1 MLLLSLA
8 QLMPFI
14 KKAQQQELFVSC
26 TWKSS
31 CPCEIAKLARHLAQP
46 SFPQK
51 RETFVNW
58 NSFLEPRT
66 LGSQKGLPSLSAP
79 RNVISLQ
86 VIIWISVKHTVI
98 ALLPNTCLP
107 TTGHTFSSFV
117 FPLELAQIAFP
128 YIVGIK
134 FCREEK
140 EVNVSLQYIAQ
151 YVKTKLQMWGFWIFK
166 SIFHICMGTEYVYVY
181 MYMCVFMCLQVHVCL
196 CVQARVQTW
205 VSFSGCYPQEWDSVE
220 LELQVW
226 LWPAEMRVKK
236 QPQTL
241 SRNSASFD
249 ASLSSL
255 HLTGFI
261 LLLLFRFWEWVS
273 QLAWSQS
280 NRLDCLANDSQGFPA
295 STSPTLGIA
304 WIVFHVLLFSV
315 PSGYQ
320 TQVLKLAGQTLT
332 DQACFPAAPSKG
344 F

>member
-1 MLLLSLA
+1 MWR
-8 QLMPFI
+8 PNY
-14 KKAQQQELFVSC
+14 KCEVSEFLKVYSIYVWVQNMFMC
-26 TWKSS
+26 TCICVCS
-31 CPCEIAKLARHLAQP
+31 CVCK
-46 SFPQK
+46 
-51 RETFVNW
+51 
-58 NSFLEPRT
+58 
-66 LGSQKGLPSLSAP
+66 
-79 RNVISLQ
+79 
-86 VIIWISVKHTVI
+86 
-98 ALLPNTCLP
+98 
-107 TTGHTFSSFV
+107 
-117 FPLELAQIAFP
+117 
-128 YIVGIK
+128 
-134 FCREEK
+134 
-140 EVNVSLQYIAQ
+140 
-151 YVKTKLQMWGFWIFK
+151 
-166 SIFHICMGTEYVYVY
+166 
-181 MYMCVFMCLQVHVCL
+181 YMCV
-196 CVQARVQTW
+196 CVYRPEYKLGCH
-205 VSFSGCYPQEWDSVE
+205 SSGCYPQEWDSVE

-255 HLTGFI
+255 HLTGFV

-280 NRLDCLANDSQGFPA
+280 NRLDCLASDSQGFPA
-295 STSPTLGIA
+295 STSPTLGTA